1 VEGDFEAT
9 VGVVI
14 NNSVRKH
21 EKAKKKFVR
30 PQQLAVAR
38 LTVLLRINVRTGVG
52 ASGAHWSMGEQG
64 VNFGKYSLYLLFL

>member
-38 LTVLLRINVRTGVG
+38 LTVLLRMFGRVSAHQVRTGVWG
-52 ASGAHWSMGEQG
+52 SR
-64 VNFGKYSLYLLFL
+64 V